1 MKMISSALARA
12 ELIHLYPGRNIM
24 KQYIIRRLLQM
35 IPTMIG
41 ITILVFAITALVPG
55 DYITS
60 QQNPNMT
67 AEKAQQ
73 LKEIYGLDKDPVQ
86 RYFIWVG
93 NMLTGNMG
101 DSLQHKRPVTDVI
114 GDYVWNSFLIAFF
127 SMMFS
132 WIIAIVAGVFS
143 AKFQYSLFD
152 KLMTL
157 FVFLC
162 MSLPSFFIG
171 LVLIKFMAVDWGLFP
186 VGGMTTAGQAGSTW
200 DYIVDVADHMFLPV
214 LVLTMLST
222 GSLTRYFRT
231 SMLEVIRQDYIR
243 TARAKGLKE
252 RTVIFKHA
260 LRNAMLPAITLMGFE
275 LPALFSGAIILE
287 KIFVWPGVGQVY
299 LESITMRD
307 YPFMLG
313 FTIFLAA
320 LTLIGTLIS
329 DVLYG
334 VADPRIRLK

>member
-1 MKMISSALARA
+1 
-12 ELIHLYPGRNIM
+12 M

-73 LKEIYGLDKDPVQ
+73 LKEIYGLDKGPVQ